1 MRFKKVNFNKNKAQ
15 KTNGSKKKME
25 PNKKPKYKKQWS

>member
-1 MRFKKVNFNKNKAQ
+1 MGFKKVNFDK
-15 KTNGSKKKME
+15 SKKEKSKGGKKLE